1 MSHEITLEPFLI
13 TDIREA
19 LDVSEVAFAALN
31 RFLYT
36 SALSEKSM
44 DVMVAL
50 REGQFKEPHV
60 KAFKAVHTATGKLV
74 GLTRWAVYAEDQV
87 VEKSVEEVV
96 EARLAADIPERRDDV
111 ARAIYTSIELGKR
124 EFLGIGTIDNNEKG
138 IILRKRVELEAI
150 LVHPEYQRKGIA
162 KRLLA
167 WGIEEAKRLGVDL
180 WLEATEEG
188 RPVYER
194 AGFQHLREVKVVC
207 EGVGESPVTFM
218 ILPPKSVQ
226 KVREDI

>member
-1 MSHEITLEPFLI
+1 MSHEIIFQPFLI

-19 LDVSEVAFAALN
+19 LDVSELAFAALN

-36 SALSEKSM
+36 SPLSEKSL
-44 DVMVAL
+44 DVMAAL

-60 KAFKAVHTATGKLV
+60 KEFKAVHAATGKLV

-111 ARAIYTSIELGKR
+111 ARAIYTAIELGKR
-124 EFLGIGTIDNNEKG
+124 EFLGVGTLENNEKG

-150 LVHPEYQRKGIA
+150 LVHPDYQRKGIA

-167 WGIEEAKRLGVDL
+167 WGIEEAERLGVDL
-180 WLEATEEG
+180 WLQATEEG

-194 AGFQHLREVKVVC
+194 AGFQPLREVKVVC
-207 EGVGESPVTFM
+207 EGVGESPVT
-218 ILPPKSVQ
+218 
-226 KVREDI
+226 VRRPRDSTAGVIEG